1 MTAVQSVGIV
11 GTGFAGTAAAILLA
25 EGGVRVDVFDA
36 KEDIGALGSG
46 ITIQG
51 NAIRTLDRLG
61 VWERLRDRAF
71 PFDAVGLRAPDPQ
84 GSVIAVI
91 PDAKTGGPDYPAT
104 IGAYRPEVAQLLVD
118 RATEVGARFHWG
130 AKVEDLTQDGESVE
144 LVWTDASGQQGERF
158 DLVIGAD
165 GLHSTIR
172 SLLGID
178 VEPERNGMGIW
189 RAFVPRPEEVD
200 RTDLYYGGPCYIA
213 GYCPTSEDRLYA
225 YLVEDAQ
232 DRTALSPEEQVA
244 TMKRLA
250 EAYHGPW
257 DAIRESLGPDARV
270 NYTWFTQHLIDG
282 PWNRGR
288 VVLIG
293 DAAHSCPPTIAQG
306 AAMSLEDALVLSELL
321 LAADRLDDA
330 LWEAFT
336 KRRLHRA
343 KTVVEASVQLADWQL
358 QHNREGDV
366 PGLMRR
372 VATLVSQPA

>member
-25 EGGVRVDVFDA
+25 EGGVRVEVFDA
-36 KEDIGALGSG
+36 KQDVGALGSG

-61 VWERLRDRAF
+61 VWDRLRETAF

-118 RATEVGARFHWG
+118 RATEVGATFHWG
-130 AKVEDLTQDGESVE
+130 AKVEDLAQDADGVE
-144 LVWTDASGQQGERF
+144 LVWTDASGQQRKRF

-165 GLHSTIR
+165 GLHSTVR

-178 VEPERNGMGIW
+178 VEPQRNGMGIW
-189 RAFVPRPEEVD
+189 RAFVPRPPEVD

-232 DRTALSPEEQVA
+232 DRTALSPEDQVA
-244 TMKRLA
+244 TMKGLA

-257 DAIRESLGPDARV
+257 DAIRESIGSDARV

-306 AAMSLEDALVLSELL
+306 AAMSLEDALVLAELL
-321 LAADRLDDA
+321 LEADALDDG
-330 LWEAFT
+330 LWKRFSA
-336 KRRLHRA
+336 RRLHRA
-343 KTVVEASVQLADWQL
+343 KTIVETSVQLADWQL
-358 QHNREGDV
+358 QHNRDGDV

-372 VATLVSQPA
+372 VAMLVSQPA

>member
-1 MTAVQSVGIV
+1 MPAVKSVGIV

-25 EGGVRVDVFDA
+25 EGGVDVEVFDA
-36 KEDIGALGSG
+36 KTEVGALGSG

-61 VWERLRDRAF
+61 VWDRLKDTAF
-71 PFDAVGLRAPDPQ
+71 PFDVVGLRAPDPA
-84 GSVIAVI
+84 GSVVAVI

-104 IGAYRPEVAQLLVD
+104 IGAYRPEVAQLLLD
-118 RATEVGARFHWG
+118 RATEVGARFTWG
-130 AKVEDLTQDGESVE
+130 AKIEALQQDDTGVDLS
-144 LVWTDASGQQGERF
+144 WTDADGPHTRRF

-165 GLHSTIR
+165 GLHSTVRRLI
-172 SLLGID
+172 GID
-178 VEPERNGMGIW
+178 VEPQRNGMGIW

-200 RTDLYYGGPCYIA
+200 RTDLYYGGPVYIA
-213 GYCPTSEDRLYA
+213 GYCPTSRDSLYA

-232 DRTALSPEEQVA
+232 ERTALPPEEQVA

-282 PWNRGR
+282 PWHRGR
-288 VVLIG
+288 VVVIG

-306 AAMSLEDALVLSELL
+306 AAMSLEDAAVLAELL
-321 LAADRLDDA
+321 LAADALDDSV
-330 LWEAFT
+330 WRTFSD
-336 KRRLHRA
+336 RRLTRA
-343 KTVVEASVQLADWQL
+343 RTVVEASVQLADWQL
-358 QHNREGDV
+358 QHNRDGDV

-372 VATLVSQPA
+372 VAELVSQPA

>member
-11 GTGFAGTAAAILLA
+11 GTGFAGAAAAILLA
-25 EGGVRVDVFDA
+25 EGGVEVDLFDA
-36 KEDIGALGSG
+36 KPDVGALGSG

-61 VWERLRDRAF
+61 VWEEVQRHSY
-71 PFDAVGLRAPDPQ
+71 PFDELGLRAPDPA

-104 IGAYRPEVAQLLVD
+104 IGAYRPDIARILVQ
-118 RATEVGARFHWG
+118 RAEALGARIHWG
-130 AKVEDLTQDGESVE
+130 AKVEDLRQDETQVE
-144 LVWTDASGQQGERF
+144 VVWSDDAGTRSSRF
-158 DLVIGAD
+158 DLVVGAD
-165 GLHSTIR
+165 GLHSTVR

-178 VEPERNGMGIW
+178 VQPQRNGMGIW
-189 RAFVPRPEEVD
+189 RAFVPRPKDVT
-200 RTDLYYGGPCYIA
+200 RTDLVYGGPCYIA
-213 GYCPTSEDRLYA
+213 GYCPTSEDRIYA

-232 DRTALSPEEQVA
+232 ERTSLPADEQVA

-257 DAIRESLGPDARV
+257 DEIRESLGPDARV

-306 AAMSLEDALVLSELL
+306 AAMSLEDALVLAELL
-321 LAADRLDDA
+321 LAADQVDDA
-330 LWEAFT
+330 LWERFT
-336 KRRLHRA
+336 ARRLHRA
-343 KTVVEASVQLADWQL
+343 KAVVEASVQLADWQL
-358 QHNREGDV
+358 EHNRDGDV
-366 PGLMRR
+366 PGLVRR